1 MGRRPSYNNADDL
14 IKHCEIKDGCI
25 LWPQSDSSFAAVLSP
40 ASPLAQAMRTNSVAR
55 ILFVLC
61 RYLPAGRR
69 LVRRCNS
76 PTCVNPYHYT
86 EANFIMRKRAGLKEQ
101 GLDPQSLLPKQES
114 SRHLA
119 YPPDDVINARK
130 PIDPEVLG
138 VLMMSASVAGFDAKG
153 LPSAKKYEFGVPL
166 ADPTKP
172 LLVIKQ
178 RKAVVESEEPQDDA
192 TQNVDDFFDALEE
205 SLSRQ
210 MNPRKYG
217 MEP

>member
-1 MGRRPSYNNADDL
+1 MGRQPTYNNADDL

-25 LWPQSDSSFAAVLSP
+25 LWPQSDSASPAVLSP
-40 ASPLAQAMRTNSVAR
+40 LSPLAQIMRTNSVAR
-55 ILFVLC
+55 ILFMLC

-69 LVRRCNS
+69 LVRRCNT
-76 PTCVNPYHYT
+76 PTCVNPYHHT
-86 EANFIMRKRAGLKEQ
+86 EANVIMRKRAGLKEQ

-119 YPPDDVINARK
+119 YPPDDVLEARK
-130 PIDPEVLG
+130 PQDPEVLG

-153 LPSAKKYEFGVPL
+153 LPSAKKYEFDVPV

-178 RKAVVESEEPQDDA
+178 RQEVTEPPPEDQGGQDM
-192 TQNVDDFFDALEE
+192 DDFFNVLEE
-205 SLSRQ
+205 NLARQ
-210 MNPRKYG
+210 TTPRKYG